1 MRNRSEQARE
11 QQAQEPIS
19 GIMLIEINPE
29 DGALLRFFKYI
40 IRGGQLAFA
49 ALLAFML
56 WLVTALA
63 G

>member
-1 MRNRSEQARE
+1 
-11 QQAQEPIS
+11 
-19 GIMLIEINPE
+19 MLIEIKPE
-29 DGALLRFFKYI
+29 DGALVRFVKYI